1 MRNVSVLSLAV
12 LVVCVSV
19 FQLESQ
25 AQTPYSIEAIGK
37 AGDPAPGTGGGT
49 FAEIPRPTHFT
60 ATVQTAQRRVAF
72 VATIAGGS
80 VDSGIFVRESDGTVR
95 AVVVADSAG
104 VNGMPL
110 PGFAGAWD
118 VGVPCAGCAGRATRL
133 GGPAMDD
140 RGRVAFIAR
149 VAGGNVDK
157 GLYVAEPDGTLKIV
171 ALASF
176 NLNDRTTST
185 PVPDSGGATIQ
196 DFHFQRLFRGFD
208 DPAEPSINRNGEVAF
223 YAISDRPTEFFAEVV
238 LVGRFPEDAEDEGGS
253 IVATLRKAA
262 MTGDPAPDPGDAPIG
277 AIINWPVVSLNSHGD
292 VAFDEFPSFP
302 SSLVDRRLFMADA
315 GGNLTRLAQTGD
327 AVVFPENATFGGFS
341 FSPQINDEC
350 EEENNASTAAR
361 RACVAAFSASVQH
374 PDVTGGIFLRQT
386 DGTSRAVVLEDRD
399 GADGSPVPGTSH
411 TFDQLHNPASL
422 TNEGRF
428 AFKGVF
434 ENGCTEGIFAWLGSE
449 VATIAK
455 EGNAVPGF
463 SLPLFRFGI
472 PFLGRNNKVAFTAQL
487 AQKFAGDCFA
497 DGSFVAAASSREL
510 SWSTVN
516 NPQVQV
522 GLVDLRNGDQI
533 FAALP
538 NLPVLAS
545 FLESVVPVVPRENTP
560 AGSEFTWTL
569 TTDSGSIIQLKF
581 VSLGLAPDGF
591 RRRFELRL
599 LVNAEVLAS
608 RIIVGFRSP
617 IVILMV
623 KEIVGT
629 NHLLGGDF
637 DVTGQ
642 AVDALAGDTLVEISY
657 GVTGP
662 ALTRYQ
668 LEQIILSTDP
678 ISPAVFLA
686 TEAKKKK

>member
-1 MRNVSVLSLAV
+1 
-12 LVVCVSV
+12 
-19 FQLESQ
+19 
-25 AQTPYSIEAIGK
+25 
-37 AGDPAPGTGGGT
+37 
-49 FAEIPRPTHFT
+49 
-60 ATVQTAQRRVAF
+60 
-72 VATIAGGS
+72 
-80 VDSGIFVRESDGTVR
+80 
-95 AVVVADSAG
+95 
-104 VNGMPL
+104 
-110 PGFAGAWD
+110 
-118 VGVPCAGCAGRATRL
+118 
-133 GGPAMDD
+133 
-140 RGRVAFIAR
+140 
-149 VAGGNVDK
+149 
-157 GLYVAEPDGTLKIV
+157 
-171 ALASF
+171 
-176 NLNDRTTST
+176 
-185 PVPDSGGATIQ
+185 
-196 DFHFQRLFRGFD
+196 
-208 DPAEPSINRNGEVAF
+208 
-223 YAISDRPTEFFAEVV
+223 
-238 LVGRFPEDAEDEGGS
+238 
-253 IVATLRKAA
+253 

-386 DGTSRAVVLEDRD
+386 DGTSRAVVLEDR
-399 GADGSPVPGTSH
+399 GGGDGSPVPGTSH

-449 VATIAK
+449 VVTIAK

-487 AQKFAGDCFA
+487 AEKFVGDCFA
-497 DGSFVAAASSREL
+497 DSSFAAAAGSTEL

-538 NLPVLAS
+538 NLPVLGT
-545 FLESVVPVVPRENTP
+545 FLESVLPIVPVGNAP

-569 TTDSGSIIQLKF
+569 TTYLGATIQLKF
-581 VSLGLAPDGF
+581 VSLGPSPTGF
-591 RRRFELRL
+591 RVSFELQLR
-599 LVNAEVLAS
+599 VNGDVLAS
-608 RIIVGFRSP
+608 NVFIRRGLTPVT
-617 IVILMV
+617 LMV
-623 KEIVGT
+623 QEIAGA
-629 NHLLGGDF
+629 NHLLGGGTRFTATGDQLPDF
-637 DVTGQ
+637 DVTGP
-642 AVDALAGDTLVEISY
+642 AVDDLAGDTLVEIRY